1 MPAELQALQL
11 ADQLPQPVVLIG
23 EPGLLRAFGI
33 ALGPRRQH
41 QRA

>member
-1 MPAELQALQL
+1 VPAELHALQL
-11 ADQLPQPVVLIG
+11 ADQLAQPVVLIG
-23 EPGLLRAFGI
+23 EPGLLRALGI